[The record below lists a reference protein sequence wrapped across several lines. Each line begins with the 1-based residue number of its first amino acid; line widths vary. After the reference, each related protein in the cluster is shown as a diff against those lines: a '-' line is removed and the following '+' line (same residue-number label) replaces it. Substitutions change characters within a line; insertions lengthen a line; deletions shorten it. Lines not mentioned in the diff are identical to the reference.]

1 MPLPEYLAKLEKA
14 FCRSVARISGFCPP
28 QIRRRILRPSVV
40 LLAACGSGCSP
51 TWEVGG
57 AYFPAWLICMIAGLA
72 CALAA
77 RFALIRLG
85 LDPWIRPRALAYPA
99 LGIVFTLV
107 IYLLFFTR

>member
-1 MPLPEYLAKLEKA
+1 MP
-14 FCRSVARISGFCPP
+14 RSEAQILGFFPP
-28 QIRRRILRPSVV
+28 WFRRSLLRPFVV
-40 LLAACGSGCSP
+40 LLAACGPGCSP

-57 AYFPAWLICMIAGLA
+57 AYFPAWLICMVAGLA

-77 RFALIRLG
+77 RFVLIRVG

-99 LGIVFTLV
+99 LGIFFTLL

>member
-1 MPLPEYLAKLEKA
+1 
-14 FCRSVARISGFCPP
+14 
-28 QIRRRILRPSVV
+28 
-40 LLAACGSGCSP
+40 
-51 TWEVGG
+51 
-57 AYFPAWLICMIAGLA
+57 MIAGLA

-99 LGIVFTLV
+99 LGILFTLV